1 MENFHSM
8 CFHEDTALQQ
18 DQEEELKYL
27 SGKQRRGKGLQSE
40 ESVDKWTRA
49 VSLDH
54 KAAECGC

>member
-27 SGKQRRGKGLQSE
+27 LGKQRRGKGL
-40 ESVDKWTRA
+40 
-49 VSLDH
+49 
-54 KAAECGC
+54 